1 MVCETHHV
9 VSSTS
14 VGACGEKQAYGDA
27 CTVKTVV
34 YSCSVIIK
42 MNAAVGDKYTYEL
55 VKLFEQE
62 GRKGRQCDVS
72 SRAGPGGCG
81 ECVVAVIC
89 CVLNVNKYLPVAVLE
104 LILNVFKRLDLYNH
118 ASPVKPL
125 FCIVF
130 GTNLVIITIVCA

>member
-1 MVCETHHV
+1 M
-9 VSSTS
+9 
-14 VGACGEKQAYGDA
+14 
-27 CTVKTVV
+27 KTVV

-104 LILNVFKRLDLYNH
+104 LILNVFKRFDMYNH

-125 FCIVF
+125 FCCIWYLICYLYSF
-130 GTNLVIITIVCA
+130 WYQLSHYNHCVCLIKI

>member
-62 GRKGRQCDVS
+62 GRKVRRCDAS
-72 SRAGPGGCG
+72 SRAGPGVVHG
-81 ECVVAVIC
+81 ECVAVIC
-89 CVLNVNKYLPVAVLE
+89 CVM
-104 LILNVFKRLDLYNH
+104 
-118 ASPVKPL
+118 
-125 FCIVF
+125 
-130 GTNLVIITIVCA
+130 